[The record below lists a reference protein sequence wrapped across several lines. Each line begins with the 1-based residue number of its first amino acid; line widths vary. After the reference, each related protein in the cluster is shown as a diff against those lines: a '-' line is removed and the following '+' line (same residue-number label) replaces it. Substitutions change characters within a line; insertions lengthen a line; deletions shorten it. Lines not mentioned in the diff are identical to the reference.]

1 MASAICIITSTG
13 MKCLSSPLKEHHP
26 APHPCKAAPPDPAR
40 TAKVALI
47 RKHLKDPDLALSRAR
62 RDVIARVVEL
72 MLAAGVDDGSRFT
85 IVKAR

>member
-1 MASAICIITSTG
+1 MARAICIITSTG
-13 MKCLSSPLKEHHP
+13 MKCLSSPLKDHHP
-26 APHPCKAAPPDPAR
+26 APHTCRAAPPDRAR

-47 RKHLKDPDLALSRAR
+47 REHLRDPDLALPRAR

-72 MLAAGVDDGSRFT
+72 MLAAGVDEGSRFT